1 MSCETCSQMRLD
13 WLNAM
18 IALDVKRVAA
28 LTAQALQHIVAPK
41 PNKDGTDGT
50 V

>member
-1 MSCETCSQMRLD
+1 MSCEKCSQLRLD

-18 IALDVKRVAA
+18 ISLDVKRVAA
-28 LTAQALQHIVAPK
+28 LTAQGLQHIVTPK